1 MHNKQQIQP
10 TNSKDST
17 AADTRKSWVT
27 PVVSESPINELT
39 AAGSTGNGQD
49 NEFYS

>member
-10 TNSKDST
+10 TNSQDSA

-27 PVVSESPINELT
+27 PDVSESPINELT
-39 AAGSTGNGQD
+39 KLGTTAGADGD
-49 NEFYS
+49 FYS